1 MKQRKKHYYSNYFK
15 NNIKDMKKTWKGI
28 KSLISLNAKE
38 SESPKTI
45 LNNKRE
51 VLTNPIGIA
60 SNFNKFFCS
69 VAPKIQSNIEQTFKP
84 FHYYLTNPYEESFL
98 ISPGSKKEIQK
109 ISNFDNNNKATVQW
123 AQQGQS

>member
-60 SNFNKFFCS
+60 SNFN
-69 VAPKIQSNIEQTFKP
+69 N
-84 FHYYLTNPYEESFL
+84 SFL
-98 ISPGSKKEIQK
+98 FCCTKDSI
-109 ISNFDNNNKATVQW
+109 
-123 AQQGQS
+123 